1 MKKIFII
8 TLLFMFIFSIKPIF
22 SEDTK
27 FKEAYCDK
35 IYLEIKA
42 LIILAHSEWEYGNE
56 SAVLL
61 KSQLAANYST
71 VYQTMCK

>member
-1 MKKIFII
+1 
-8 TLLFMFIFSIKPIF
+8 MFIFSIKPIF
-22 SEDTK
+22 SEDTR
-27 FKEAYCDK
+27 FKDEYCDK

-42 LIILAHSEWEYGNE
+42 LIILADNEFERGNK

-61 KSQLAANYST
+61 ESQLAANYST